1 MELKL
6 NIYNKQ
12 DEIVKTYT
20 RQSYSIKMRLLKD
33 IIVTLKIDELSK
45 CLLDNSL
52 ESNTKL
58 IELVTG
64 YLNQAYDQIC
74 ELMKDIFPGLT
85 DEEFLDTSI
94 NEVVKCIIDLGK
106 YTFSTIKLATSNEKN

>member
-6 NIYNKQ
+6 NIYNEL
-12 DEIVKTYT
+12 DEVVKTYT

-45 CLLDNSL
+45 CFFDNSL

-58 IELVTG
+58 IELVAG
-64 YLNQAYDQIC
+64 YLNQAYDQVC
-74 ELMKDIFPGLT
+74 ELMKDVFPGLT
-85 DEEFLDTSI
+85 DEEFLDTNI
-94 NEVVKCIIDLGK
+94 NEVVKCIVDLGK

>member
-20 RQSYSIKMRLLKD
+20 CQSYSIKMRLLKD

-45 CLLDNSL
+45 CLL
-52 ESNTKL
+52 
-58 IELVTG
+58 ELVTG
-64 YLNQAYDQIC
+64 YLNQAYGQIC